1 MQKLGI
7 KIEQNDPN
15 QIISPHLIVNLLKP
29 SLLMST
35 MLWQFNMFL

>member
-7 KIEQNDPN
+7 KIAQNDPI
-15 QIISPHLIVNLLKP
+15 QIISPHLILNLLTP

-35 MLWQFNMFL
+35 MLWQFNMHL